1 VRCER
6 LLRRR
11 REHAPI
17 AHVETSRMQRTNEA
31 RAAKPPP
38 VHARERMSADI
49 IECKDAIARMTN
61 EDFAP
66 ANLTGAHTTFRQI
79 AKLHGRFE
87 S

>member
-1 VRCER
+1 MRCER
-6 LLRRR
+6 LLHRR

-31 RAAKPPP
+31 RAAKPALG
-38 VHARERMSADI
+38 HARVRMSADI

-66 ANLTGAHTTFRQI
+66 ANLTGIHTTFRQI
-79 AKLHGRFE
+79 DKLHGRFE